1 MGTLTDIQVGSIV
14 LNMIENVPS
23 TISGATLWNITD
35 NEIYYAENFTGDTIG
50 TTAIAQEYQ
59 PAIISLSAASVL
71 RMMEMTGADVSNIRL
86 GDFAISKGASSSSS
100 TTAEALREDGLNK
113 LQALGEVCNYYKALG

>member
-1 MGTLTDIQVGSIV
+1 MGNLTNVGVGSII

-23 TISGATLWNITD
+23 SISGATLWNMIDQET
-35 NEIYYAENFTGDTIG
+35 YFVENNTGDSIG
-50 TTAIAQEYQ
+50 TSIGEKYQ
-59 PAIISLSAASVL
+59 PAIISLTSAQVL
-71 RMMEMTGADVSNIRL
+71 RMMEMQGADVSNIRL